1 MRTLM
6 VIMAIIKRKVPD
18 ACASASDVY
27 CDDSED
33 GYYDVENVKED
44 KEEDD
49 DDDDDVD
56 NGDDDDEDDDDD
68 DFEDGYDC
76 DDLLMVTSELM
87 MIMKMIKTDNLIS
100 LM

>member
-33 GYYDVENVKED
+33 GYDDVENVKED
-44 KEEDD
+44 KEED

-76 DDLLMVTSELM
+76 DDLLMITSELM
-87 MIMKMIKTDNLIS
+87 MIMKMMKTENLIS